1 MPIKTSLP
9 LSYTH
14 YYVEQRKTKRTFLKQ
29 IAQLID
35 WESVSRTLERYYPT
49 SQSGRRKKAYPV
61 LVLFKMALLQT
72 WYNLSDYG
80 VEKQVNDSPSCMR
93 FCGLQLEYQV
103 PDHNVVG
110 RFRKALKQIR
120 GLGCVVGTNQQ
131 SVHWAWGIRE
141 ARSHRRWFCDA
152 YPSRPLY
159 GLESFKSTF

>member
-49 SQSGRRKKAYPV
+49 GQSGRGRKAYPA
-61 LVLFKMALLQT
+61 LVLFKMDLFQT
-72 WYNLSDYG
+72 WYTLSDYG
-80 VEKQVNDSPSCMR
+80 VAEQVNDSLFCMR
-93 FCGLQLEYQV
+93 FCGLQLEDQV
-103 PDHNVVG
+103 PDHSVVC
-110 RFRKALKQIR
+110 RFRKALNKSEGWDVLLEQINSQCTGHGVFVKQGAI
-120 GLGCVVGTNQQ
+120 VDA
-131 SVHWAWGIRE
+131 SVTLTPRK
-141 ARSHRRWFCDA
+141 
-152 YPSRPLY
+152 PLH